1 MTTPRLGLEHHTGS
15 LATLG
20 EGQWARDD
28 ATRCAPM
35 VFHRC
40 SSCGGTYSIDVVK
53 VSIHGDVVDEFIC
66 QTPSCTEVA
75 WLRLESWQAFD
86 VSDVTP

>member
-1 MTTPRLGLEHHTGS
+1 MTRLGIEHHTGS

-20 EGQWARDD
+20 EGQWTRDD

-40 SSCGGTYSIDVVK
+40 ASCGGTYSIDVA
-53 VSIHGDVVDEFIC
+53 DVDANGAVREEFIC
-66 QTPSCTEVA
+66 QTPSCPEVA
-75 WLRLESWQAFD
+75 WLRLEGWQPFD